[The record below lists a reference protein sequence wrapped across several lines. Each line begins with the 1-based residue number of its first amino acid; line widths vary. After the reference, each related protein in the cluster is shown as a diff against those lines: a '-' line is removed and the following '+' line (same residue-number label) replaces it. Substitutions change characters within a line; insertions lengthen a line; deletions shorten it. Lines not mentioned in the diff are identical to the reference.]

1 MDDWD
6 GLGLLVHIE
15 NLKTFPG
22 ALKCEGRQLGP
33 RETGDLP
40 THRHQEFHFW
50 QLLIFRS
57 IRQLFSK
64 QQIPLLNV
72 RHFEPSDTR

>member
-15 NLKTFPG
+15 NLKTFPD

-33 RETGDLP
+33 QEIGDLP
-40 THRHQEFHFW
+40 THRHQEFHFS
-50 QLLIFRS
+50 QLLHNFPVNPKIATF
-57 IRQLFSK
+57 
-64 QQIPLLNV
+64 
-72 RHFEPSDTR
+72 